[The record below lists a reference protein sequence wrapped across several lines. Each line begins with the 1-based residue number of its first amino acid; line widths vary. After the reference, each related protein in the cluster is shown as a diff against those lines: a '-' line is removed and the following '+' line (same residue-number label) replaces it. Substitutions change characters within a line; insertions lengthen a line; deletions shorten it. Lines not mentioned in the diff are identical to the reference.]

1 VRAGVGEITEGAPTL
16 DTGKRHDDTPSSRNL
31 PIKSW
36 EETRIRNAL
45 SSDLADS
52 ITLQMHNSK
61 DPEDGNQMY

>member
-1 VRAGVGEITEGAPTL
+1 MRAGVGEIMERARAL
-16 DTGKRHDDTPSSRNL
+16 VIGKRQDDPTGSRNH